1 MTILTVEDVRQHLNV
16 TLTDDDALIASK
28 IAAAEAWVATFIGSA
43 LDDAT
48 AFPNGTPEPVKEAV
62 RQLVASLYE
71 NREANAVGVNVGSLD
86 PGFFDLLAPY
96 RTYVF

>member
-1 MTILTVEDVRQHLNV
+1 MTILTVEDVRQHLNL

-28 IAAAEAWVATFIGSA
+28 IAAAEAWVGSFLGA
-43 LDDAT
+43 PLAG
-48 AFPNGTPEPVKEAV
+48 PVPEPVKEAV

-71 NREANAVGVNVGSLD
+71 NREANAVGVNVGNLD

-96 RTYVF
+96 REWSF